1 MKLFRLL
8 FAPRTLGKG
17 MQRVVRRTAAN
28 SSVQDGSTKTEITGI
43 YSKKYLG
50 RGVVAEMTTDFYG
63 NTRFMISSE
72 NGNNILGSVIERG
85 NQIWKKV
92 SCNIFNFNKRTRI
105 QADGMLYD
113 YKESFEPETIEAEMR
128 EIKKYI

>member
-63 NTRFMISSE
+63 NTRFMISSKE
-72 NGNNILGSVIERG
+72 GKNVLGSVIERG
-85 NQIWKKV
+85 NQIWKKM
-92 SCNIFNFNKRTRI
+92 SCNIFNLKKRIRI
-105 QADGMLYD
+105 QADGMLHD